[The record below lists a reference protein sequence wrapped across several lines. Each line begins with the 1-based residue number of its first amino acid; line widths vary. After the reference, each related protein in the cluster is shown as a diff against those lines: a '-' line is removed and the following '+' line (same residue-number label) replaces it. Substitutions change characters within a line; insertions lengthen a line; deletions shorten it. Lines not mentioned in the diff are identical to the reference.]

1 MKALQTTGIVTAA
14 HQLVV
19 DVPSDVSSGPH
30 RVVVV
35 LDETL
40 TPTPSVAAWADL
52 ALPGAQWPEGG
63 LSLRREDPH
72 FRMGDGGGETV

>member
-1 MKALQTTGIVTAA
+1 MKALQTTGIVTPA

-19 DVPSDVSSGPH
+19 DVPSDVPAGPH

-40 TPTPSVAAWADL
+40 RPELSVASWADL
-52 ALPGAQWPEGG
+52 ALPGAEWPAGG
-63 LSLRREDPH
+63 LSLRREDL
-72 FRMGDGGGETV
+72 

>member
-1 MKALQTTGIVTAA
+1 MKALQTTGIVTPA

-19 DVPSDVSSGPH
+19 DVPADVASGPH

-40 TPTPSVAAWADL
+40 TPEPSAASWADL
-52 ALPGAQWPEGG
+52 ALPGARWPAGG
-63 LSLRREDPH
+63 LSLRREDLYADTG
-72 FRMGDGGGETV
+72 R

>member
-1 MKALQTTGIVTAA
+1 VTPA

-19 DVPSDVSSGPH
+19 DVPSDVPAGHH

-40 TPTPSVAAWADL
+40 RPELSVASWADL
-52 ALPGAQWPEGG
+52 ALPGPEWPAGG
-63 LSLRREDPH
+63 LSLRREDL
-72 FRMGDGGGETV
+72 

>member
-1 MKALQTTGIVTAA
+1 MKALQTTGIVTPA

-19 DVPSDVSSGPH
+19 DIPSDVPSGPH

-40 TPTPSVAAWADL
+40 TPLPSVASWAEL
-52 ALPGAQWPEGG
+52 ALPGAQWPAGG
-63 LSLRREDPH
+63 LGLRREDLYADTG
-72 FRMGDGGGETV
+72 R

>member
-1 MKALQTTGIVTAA
+1 MRALQATGIVTPA

-30 RVVVV
+30 HVVVV

-40 TPTPSVAAWADL
+40 SPRLHRGPT
-52 ALPGAQWPEGG
+52 
-63 LSLRREDPH
+63 
-72 FRMGDGGGETV
+72 

>member
-1 MKALQTTGIVTAA
+1 MKALQTTGIVTSA

-30 RVVVV
+30 HVVVV

-40 TPTPSVAAWADL
+40 TPEPSVASWAEL
-52 ALPGAQWPEGG
+52 ALPGAQWPACG
-63 LSLRREDPH
+63 LSLRREDLYADTG
-72 FRMGDGGGETV
+72 R

>member
-1 MKALQTTGIVTAA
+1 MRALQTTGIVTPA

-19 DVPSDVSSGPH
+19 DVPSDVPAGPH

-40 TPTPSVAAWADL
+40 RPELSVASWADL
-52 ALPGAQWPEGG
+52 ALPGPEWPAGG
-63 LSLRREDPH
+63 LSLRREDL
-72 FRMGDGGGETV
+72 

>member
-1 MKALQTTGIVTAA
+1 MKALQTTGIVTPA

-19 DVPSDVSSGPH
+19 DVPSDVASGPH

-40 TPTPSVAAWADL
+40 TPDPSVASWADL
-52 ALPGAQWPEGG
+52 ALPGAQWPAGG
-63 LSLRREDPH
+63 FSLRREDLYADTG
-72 FRMGDGGGETV
+72 R

>member
-1 MKALQTTGIVTAA
+1 MKALQTTGIVTPA

-19 DVPSDVSSGPH
+19 GVPTDVPCGPH

-40 TPTPSVAAWADL
+40 SPELSVASWADL
-52 ALPGAQWPEGG
+52 ALPGAEWPAGG
-63 LSLRREDPH
+63 LSLRREDL
-72 FRMGDGGGETV
+72 

>member
-1 MKALQTTGIVTAA
+1 MRALQTTGIVTPA

-19 DVPSDVSSGPH
+19 DVPSDVPAGPR

-40 TPTPSVAAWADL
+40 SP
-52 ALPGAQWPEGG
+52 
-63 LSLRREDPH
+63 
-72 FRMGDGGGETV
+72 